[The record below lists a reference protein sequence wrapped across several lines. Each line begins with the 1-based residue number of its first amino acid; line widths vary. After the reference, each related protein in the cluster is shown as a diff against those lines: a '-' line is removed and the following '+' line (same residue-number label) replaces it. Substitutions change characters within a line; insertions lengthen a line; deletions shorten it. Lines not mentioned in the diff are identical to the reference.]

1 MVATRPRTTQER
13 TYATYYVPDVNGQ
26 KGNDQVIFAHP
37 NGLCVVCLSDRHPL
51 CAGRPTAADDP
62 APSAPPTGKRKRDED
77 DDDDDDDD
85 ATAEAGPP
93 STADSDAPPASDSAP
108 VPAGVASVDFS
119 CGKDGK
125 GHQTNS
131 AVSGKRKKGAK
142 LLMENS
148 GVARLTDPA
157 GRHWTARACVR
168 GKLLELNERLIREP
182 SLASDDPT
190 GAGFLAVVMP
200 RAEDVEK
207 LARTALTPEAYAKRN
222 ETIEI

>member
-1 MVATRPRTTQER
+1 MVATRPRTTHER
-13 TYATYYVPDVNGQ
+13 TYATYYVPDVNGD

-51 CAGRPTAADDP
+51 CSGRTTAADDP
-62 APSAPPTGKRKRDED
+62 APSAETTGKRKRD
-77 DDDDDDDD
+77 DDD
-85 ATAEAGPP
+85 AEPLSTAD
-93 STADSDAPPASDSAP
+93 ADSDAPPASDSAP
-108 VPAGVASVDFS
+108 IPAGVASVDFS
-119 CGKDGK
+119 CGKGGK

-142 LLMENS
+142 LLMDNS

-182 SLASDDPT
+182 SLASEDPT
-190 GAGFLAVVMP
+190 GAGYLAVVMP

-207 LARTALTPEAYAKRN
+207 LARTAMAPDAYAKRYEAN
-222 ETIEI
+222 EIRNDAM